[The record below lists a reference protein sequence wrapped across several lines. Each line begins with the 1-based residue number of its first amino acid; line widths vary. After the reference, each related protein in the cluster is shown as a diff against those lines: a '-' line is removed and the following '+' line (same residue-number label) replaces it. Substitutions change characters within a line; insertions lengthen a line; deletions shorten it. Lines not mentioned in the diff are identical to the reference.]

1 VRIYRLKRC
10 LKNGRKKVMI
20 QVKNKWNNKLYT
32 VMQITGAAVVLRRS
46 DGSEFTIEYKEYK
59 QNYRE
64 VADNGR
70 QERRD
75 PDKG

>member
-1 VRIYRLKRC
+1 
-10 LKNGRKKVMI
+10 MI
-20 QVKNKWNNKLYT
+20 QVKNKWNGKMYT
-32 VMQITGAAVVLRRS
+32 VMQMTGAVVVLRRS

-64 VADNGR
+64 VTGNVR

>member
-1 VRIYRLKRC
+1 MT
-10 LKNGRKKVMI
+10 G
-20 QVKNKWNNKLYT
+20 T
-32 VMQITGAAVVLRRS
+32 VVVLRRS

-64 VADNGR
+64 VTGNGR

-75 PDKG
+75 SDKG

>member
-1 VRIYRLKRC
+1 
-10 LKNGRKKVMI
+10 
-20 QVKNKWNNKLYT
+20 
-32 VMQITGAAVVLRRS
+32 MQMTGAAVVLRRS

-64 VADNGR
+64 VTGNGR

>member
-1 VRIYRLKRC
+1 
-10 LKNGRKKVMI
+10 MI
-20 QVKNKWNNKLYT
+20 QVKNKWNGKIYT
-32 VMQITGAAVVLRRS
+32 VMQMTPAVAYNTGAAVVLRRS

-64 VADNGR
+64 VTGNGR

-75 PDKG
+75 SDKG